1 MTFKMLCHFW
11 IQFLV
16 LAFSYET
23 MAELP
28 VKLKDIQTGQ
38 VINWKPEGAKKKGI
52 FFVSTHCPC
61 FRNATEAIKKQI
73 NIHRNEI
80 DFVAITSE
88 KKLKK
93 YTKVYYKKLNFN
105 IPIYFDKQMAA
116 AKHFEVLN
124 TASVL
129 ILGPNDT
136 VLYKGGVVEENGT
149 ELLGEALREIQTSG
163 QTKVPFGKG
172 LGCAIEE

>member
-1 MTFKMLCHFW
+1 MGFKMVCRFW

-28 VKLKDIQTGQ
+28 VKLQDIQTGQ
-38 VINWKPEGAKKKGI
+38 VINWKPDGTKKTGI
-52 FFVSTHCPC
+52 FFVSAHCPC

-73 NIHRNEI
+73 DTHQNEI

-88 KKLKK
+88 KNLKK
-93 YTKVYYKKLNFN
+93 YTKAYYKKLNFN
-105 IPIYFDKQMAA
+105 IPIFFDKHMATS
-116 AKHFEVLN
+116 KHFEVFN

-129 ILGPNDT
+129 ILGSNDKI
-136 VLYKGGVVEENGT
+136 LYKGGVIEENGS
-149 ELLGEALREIQTSG
+149 ELLGQALKEIQESG
-163 QTKVPFGKG
+163 ETKVPFGKG
-172 LGCAIEE
+172 MGCAIKE